1 MTDIS
6 LPDENPEGID
16 HAAIDPTEI
25 DNLTVR
31 DIDINKLENNS
42 SILEN
47 TLFPPISQADF
58 SYLLKTTASK
68 EPAVMAT
75 IIATVIEG
83 ENKRRDNLV
92 NISKL
97 KEDNRHKEQVSR
109 DENRHKE
116 QVARESNFKFGFG
129 MCVLSLAL
137 VLLYSGIF
145 KNDALPEKLI
155 NVAAGVLGGAGGA
168 TLIKRPDGTK

>member
-1 MTDIS
+1 MTDIR

-31 DIDINKLENNS
+31 DIDINKLESNS

-97 KEDNRHKEQVSR
+97 KGDVPQLHFTR
-109 DENRHKE
+109 
-116 QVARESNFKFGFG
+116 FLF
-129 MCVLSLAL
+129 
-137 VLLYSGIF
+137 
-145 KNDALPEKLI
+145 
-155 NVAAGVLGGAGGA
+155 
-168 TLIKRPDGTK
+168 